1 MVKKLS
7 EIYFERYKKNM
18 RGFNNK
24 IQKSLLYNLIIFD
37 FIFLTS
43 FTKRTS
49 NLVAKKYRISKKLYI
64 VRLAI
69 FELLKGIKRF
79 LRLFQFLNKW
89 EDQKALFYICITN
102 PQYIKF
108 LNSLVQKYDLNISL
122 NISSLLPRLHSKTSE
137 LKSILILD
145 TLLSNNSYKSL
156 NFSQFFLVQEI
167 NSFNSVNNSGAYKVY
182 NNLNDFKKLLF
193 LGIFLLQVFK
203 K

>member
-7 EIYFERYKKNM
+7 EVYFERNKKNM

-43 FTKRTS
+43 FTKKTS
-49 NLVAKKYRISKKLYI
+49 NLAVKKYRVSKKLHI

-79 LRLFQFLNKW
+79 LRLLQFLNKW
-89 EDQKALFYICITN
+89 EDQKALFYICIAN

-108 LNSLVQKYDLNISL
+108 LNSLIQKHNLNVSL
-122 NISSLLPRLHSKTSE
+122 NISSLLPRLRSNTNE
-137 LKSILILD
+137 LKLVLILD
-145 TLLSNNSYKSL
+145 KLLSNNNYKSL
-156 NFSQFFLVQEI
+156 NFSQFFLIQEI
-167 NSFNSVNNSGAYKVY
+167 NSFNSINNFGAYKVY

>member
-7 EIYFERYKKNM
+7 KICFKRNKKNM

-37 FIFLTS
+37 FIFLTNY
-43 FTKRTS
+43 TKKTS
-49 NLVAKKYRISKKLYI
+49 NLVTKKYYISKKLYV

-69 FELLKGIKRF
+69 LELLKSIKRF
-79 LRLFQFLNKW
+79 LRSFQFLNKW
-89 EDQKALFYICITN
+89 KDKKTLFYICIDN

-108 LNSLVQKYDLNISL
+108 LNVLFEKYSLNTTLNIST
-122 NISSLLPRLHSKTSE
+122 LLPGLSLKSKE

-145 TLLSNNSYKSL
+145 KFISNNNYKNL
-156 NFSQFFLVQEI
+156 NFYQFFLVQEI
-167 NSFNSVNNSGAYKVY
+167 NSFNNVNNSGAYKIY

-193 LGIFLLQVFK
+193 LGIFLLQILK